1 MVSSCLDRL
10 TVADTSLVAYH
21 HRQQSRAL
29 HPSRAGTQSVFR
41 VRPLNAGPD
50 SVLHLATEEFDELC
64 FQFGIELD
72 EDTTEQVEAAK
83 KSGKKLEEGETEA
96 QLKIEIPAN
105 RCVSLRDEGR
115 LVAFCRRGVIKRE

>member
-1 MVSSCLDRL
+1 MHLLAIMVSPPIRTLESRSYLARSLPSLL
-10 TVADTSLVAYH
+10 TKQSSTPVSGGNTVSLSRSSSTIPTDT
-21 HRQQSRAL
+21 
-29 HPSRAGTQSVFR
+29 P
-41 VRPLNAGPD
+41 
-50 SVLHLATEEFDELC
+50 VLTATEEFDELC

-105 RCVSLRDEGR
+105 R
-115 LVAFCRRGVIKRE
+115 

>member
-1 MVSSCLDRL
+1 MVSRPYSSINCRSRL
-10 TVADTSLVAYH
+10 PRSLPSPSTKQSSTPVSAGNTVS
-21 HRQQSRAL
+21 
-29 HPSRAGTQSVFR
+29 PR
-41 VRPLNAGPD
+41 VLCPVHDLTPVR
-50 SVLHLATEEFDELC
+50 VATEEFDELC

-105 RCVSLRDEGR
+105 R
-115 LVAFCRRGVIKRE
+115 